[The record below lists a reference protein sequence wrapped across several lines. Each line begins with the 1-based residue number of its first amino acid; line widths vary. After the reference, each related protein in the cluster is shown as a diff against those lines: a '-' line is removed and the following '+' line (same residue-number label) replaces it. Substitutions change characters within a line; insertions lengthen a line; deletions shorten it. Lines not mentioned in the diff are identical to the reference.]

1 MNIPQ
6 PNVTIKVNQTVL
18 LDMLD
23 QIGRFTWQDQ
33 NGELWYTVTKNDG
46 FNQVVLTNDDDWA
59 EKYLFSPGNK
69 PGNPS

>member
-1 MNIPQ
+1 
-6 PNVTIKVNQTVL
+6 
-18 LDMLD
+18 MLD

>member
-6 PNVTIKVNQTVL
+6 PMITIKVTQTVL

-23 QIGRFTWQDQ
+23 MVGHNTWQDH

-46 FNQVVLTNDDDWA
+46 NNNIILTNDDEWA